1 MSIGEKRLLAAI
13 FDYTTI
19 VFVGERLAFVLSF
32 GNSEGIIHD
41 WVGLGIA
48 MVLYIYKDSLFKSGS
63 LGKKIFG
70 LGIYDENNDYAS
82 NEIKIKR
89 NKAFFEDF
97 PSIVFKMEKNPMRHC
112 DIKYKTRVDVLKKK
126 G

>member
-19 VFVGERLAFVLSF
+19 VFVGDRLAFVLSF
-32 GNSEGIIHD
+32 GNNEGIIHD

-70 LGIYDENNDYAS
+70 LAIYDKKTNKYAS

-97 PSIVFKMEKNPMRHC
+97 PSIAFKMEKNPVRHC
-112 DIKYKTRVDVLKKK
+112 DAKYGTKIDYIKK
-126 G
+126 